1 MSKDNFLFAVI
12 GLLVGLIIGF
22 LGANQ
27 INRKAAEQGPV
38 TASNTVAPGQ
48 NLPPDHPPVGSTGNS
63 SQPTGGAL
71 PQVTEALERARQQP
85 ESFEAQ
91 MTAADLYYQIQR
103 FDDARKFYEAANKLK
118 PAETEPL
125 VKLGNVNFDL
135 KKFEEAERWYNAALK
150 KDPKQVSVRTDYGL
164 TFFLREPSDVDRAI
178 SEYQISLGIDP
189 NHEIT
194 LQNLVVAY
202 REKGD
207 VENARKTMERLA
219 KVNPDNPAVKTT
231 SGQ

>member
-1 MSKDNFLFAVI
+1 MTKDNFLFVVI

-27 INRKAAEQGPV
+27 VNRKAAEQSPV
-38 TASNTVAPGQ
+38 TASNSAAPGQ

-63 SQPTGGAL
+63 SQPAGGAL
-71 PQVTEALERARQQP
+71 AQVTEALERARQQP

-135 KKFEEAERWYNAALK
+135 KKF
-150 KDPKQVSVRTDYGL
+150 DPMSTARSANIKPRSASTL
-164 TFFLREPSDVDRAI
+164 
-178 SEYQISLGIDP
+178 
-189 NHEIT
+189 IT
-194 LQNLVVAY
+194 
-202 REKGD
+202 R
-207 VENARKTMERLA
+207 
-219 KVNPDNPAVKTT
+219 
-231 SGQ
+231 